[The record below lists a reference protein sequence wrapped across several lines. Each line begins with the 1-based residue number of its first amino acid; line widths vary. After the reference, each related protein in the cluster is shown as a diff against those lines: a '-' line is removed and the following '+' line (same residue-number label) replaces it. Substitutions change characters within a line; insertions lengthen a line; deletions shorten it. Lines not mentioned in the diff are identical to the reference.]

1 MIFTEEALVFQVAGD
16 HLLGIVAKP
25 DFPVDCGVLIVVG
38 GPQYRAGSHRQFL
51 LLSRRLAAEAYP
63 VMRFDYRGMGDSG
76 GAMRDFDAVGED
88 IEAAVDAFQLAC
100 PMVKRVV
107 LWGLCD
113 AASAALLYVQA
124 SRDLRIAGL
133 VLLNPWVRSVAS
145 LAQTHIR
152 HYYGQRLLQKVFWIK
167 LLSGKLQVLKS
178 LQGFLNSLL
187 QARGKSVHKENL
199 SHSFQDL
206 MAEGLKQFP
215 AGVLLILS
223 GQDYTAR
230 EFVDYVSSNAAW
242 KGLTPAAKVTRIEVE
257 DADHTFS
264 SRVLRLAV
272 EEITKAWLDSLR
284 GSKG

>member
-1 MIFTEEALVFQVAGD
+1 MNYTEQALVFQVAGER
-16 HLLGIVAKP
+16 LLGIVAKP

-38 GPQYRAGSHRQFL
+38 GPQYRVGSHRQFV
-51 LLSRRLAAEAYP
+51 LLSRRLAAEGYP
-63 VMRFDYRGMGDSG
+63 AMRFDYRGMGDSG
-76 GAMRDFDAVGED
+76 GTMRDFDDVGED
-88 IEAAVDAFQLAC
+88 IGAAVDAFQLAC

-113 AASAALLYVQA
+113 AASAALLYVRA

-133 VLLNPWVRSVAS
+133 VLLNPWVRSAAS

-152 HYYGQRLLQKVFWIK
+152 HYYGQRLLQRVFWIK
-167 LLSGKLQVLKS
+167 LLSGKMQVMKS

-187 QARGKSVHKENL
+187 QARGKSIQEENL
-199 SHSFQDL
+199 SRSFQDR

-215 AGVLLILS
+215 GDVLLILS

-230 EFVDYVSSNAAW
+230 EFVGYIDSNTAW
-242 KGLTPAAKVTRIEVE
+242 KGLTEDAKVSQIEVE

-264 SRVLRLAV
+264 SRVLRLSV
-272 EEITKAWLDSLR
+272 EEITKAWIVRLR
-284 GSKG
+284 GIEG